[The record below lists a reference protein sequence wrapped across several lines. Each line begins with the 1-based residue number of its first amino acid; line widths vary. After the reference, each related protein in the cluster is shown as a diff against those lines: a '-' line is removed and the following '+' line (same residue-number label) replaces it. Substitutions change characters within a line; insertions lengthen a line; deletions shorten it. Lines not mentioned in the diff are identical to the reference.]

1 MLRRVAGLVLAA
13 IGLGGCVVAPR
24 VDEACAADAQRIVR
38 VMRQHA
44 NYPVRD
50 PYGIWLGPGSWVED
64 PYCRVVG
71 IDGAMIAVRLEDAA
85 ELPLSADAD
94 GMRITFHDDVGI
106 KGTGVIVARL
116 DDDKL
121 ICRYFR
127 TRGEGPRP
135 IRLRDGGVVDTWSE
149 QCDPPPRGTGVAS
162 GAP

>member
-1 MLRRVAGLVLAA
+1 MLRAGGPALLAVC
-13 IGLGGCVVAPR
+13 LGSCASAPR
-24 VDEACAADAQRIVR
+24 IDQAFAADAERIVR

-50 PYGIWLGPGSWVED
+50 PYGIWLLPGSWVED

-71 IDGAMIAVRLEDAA
+71 IEGAMIAVLLEDAT

-94 GMRITFHDDVGI
+94 GMRITFHDEVGI

-127 TRGEGPRP
+127 SRGEEPRP
-135 IRLRDGGVVDTWSE
+135 IRLRERGVVDTWNKRV
-149 QCDPPPRGTGVAS
+149 DVPPPGTGVAS